1 MADDESTAG
10 RLANTPDEAEHAL
23 SPVGRWC
30 VLAAAFTGWMFA
42 GLQISLFVLVA
53 RPAMRD
59 LLPAASEG
67 EIGDWFAWFQCAF
80 LLGAASGGW
89 LFGWMG
95 DRMGR
100 SRALGS
106 AVLCYSLAT
115 VVCYF
120 VDDPYL
126 LVAMRYV
133 ACLGVGGVWP
143 NAVSLSVEALPN
155 VPKSLLAGLMGA
167 AANVGFVLL
176 GVIGYYFFITPESWR
191 WTLWVGASPAILG
204 VWIIG
209 WLPESPRWLAGQ
221 VIKPGQA
228 AAQPMREI
236 LRLPLLSR
244 TMIGI
249 CLGAIPVIGTAANAN
264 WLIPWSDQAAGQSAT
279 TAAEDAPQAAT
290 VPRTEEEVDMT
301 PNAESGESSD
311 TAPDTAAD
319 EMPASSGGS
328 PRRKPD
334 PRLKAL
340 TQITRSGG
348 AIIGSLLGGW
358 IATLLGRRTT
368 YFLISLIS
376 LGISSYIFNVLDPL
390 DPQFKLFTF
399 LLGFVGVTYFGWLPL
414 YLPELFPTRVRST
427 GTGVTFNSGR
437 ILAAVAVLGAGSLMQ
452 LFGGDYARVGAF
464 TALIYAAGMVVICFA
479 PDTTREPAE
488 D

>member
-1 MADDESTAG
+1 MANDESSAG
-10 RLANTPDEAEHAL
+10 AAATPLDEAEDSL

-30 VLAAAFTGWMFA
+30 VLVAAFAGWMFA

-89 LFGWMG
+89 IFGWMG

-126 LVAMRYV
+126 LVALRYV

-176 GVIGYYFFITPESWR
+176 GVIGYFYFITPDSWR

-204 VWIIG
+204 MWIVG
-209 WLPESPRWLAGQ
+209 WLPESPRWLAGR
-221 VIKPGQA
+221 VVKPGQA

-236 LRLPLLSR
+236 LRPPLLSR
-244 TMIGI
+244 TAIGI

-264 WLIPWSDQAAGQSAT
+264 WLIPWSDQAASQSAVR
-279 TAAEDAPQAAT
+279 AVQDAPEAAT
-290 VPRTEEEVDMT
+290 VPRSEEQADARAGET
-301 PNAESGESSD
+301 SGEASDESADRQPSASSD
-311 TAPDTAAD
+311 
-319 EMPASSGGS
+319 GQH
-328 PRRKPD
+328 RKPD

-368 YFLISLIS
+368 YFMISLIS

-437 ILAAVAVLGAGSLMQ
+437 ILAAVAVLGAGTLMQ